1 MVRVRSPN
9 ARRLGIVAML
19 AGMMLAPAMALG
31 APTSKEGVEEAEL
44 VRRGTEAFVH
54 QDYEAARAQFAR
66 AYQLAAK
73 PKTLLQ
79 LGLAELHSDHPV
91 EAVAHLREYLTH
103 TEQPADKLEA
113 VRTKWLPRAEARTA
127 RLDIVAP
134 AGAEVSID
142 GVLQGQAPLP
152 SIVVCEGAH
161 DVSARQGALEQTQHV
176 SAHGGELVDVSIE
189 LTGPSP
195 TDAAPSPSAANAAST
210 PGPAPEPPP
219 PTSSNAKWITVLA
232 TGGGAVVAAGIGIGF
247 ALASQQSSK
256 DLQATRSLID
266 VASNPSQPAWNG
278 NECYAPS
285 SSTASLCSRLDGQ
298 SASQN
303 RLATASNWAY
313 GIAGVLG
320 AASVASFL
328 LWPGSSVHLQ
338 PMIGSRIAG
347 LSAGRAW

>member
-1 MVRVRSPN
+1 M
-9 ARRLGIVAML
+9 LG
-19 AGMMLAPAMALG
+19 GMILAPALALG
-31 APTSKEGVEEAEL
+31 APTSKEGGEEAEL
-44 VRRGTEAFVH
+44 LRRGTEAFLH

-66 AYQLAAK
+66 AYELAAK

-103 TEQPADKLEA
+103 TEQPADKLEV

-127 RLDIVAP
+127 RLDITAP
-134 AGAEVSID
+134 TGAEVSID
-142 GVLQGQAPLP
+142 GVVQGLAPLP

-161 DVSARQGALEQTQHV
+161 DVLARQGALEQTQHV
-176 SAHGGELVDVSIE
+176 SAHGGELVDVSFE

-195 TDAAPSPSAANAAST
+195 ADAAPSPSVANAAST
-210 PGPAPEPPP
+210 PVAAPEPTPA
-219 PTSSNAKWITVLA
+219 TSSNAKWITVLA

-256 DLQATRSLID
+256 DTQATRSLID
-266 VASNPSQPAWNG
+266 VADSQRAWSG
-278 NECYAPS
+278 SECSAPS
-285 SSTASLCSRLDGQ
+285 SSTASLCSRLDSQ

-303 RLATASNWAY
+303 RQATASNWAY
-313 GIAGVLG
+313 GVAGVLG

-328 LWPGSSVHLQ
+328 LWPGSSVRLQ
-338 PMIGSRIAG
+338 PMVGGRTAG
-347 LSAGRAW
+347 LSAGGAW